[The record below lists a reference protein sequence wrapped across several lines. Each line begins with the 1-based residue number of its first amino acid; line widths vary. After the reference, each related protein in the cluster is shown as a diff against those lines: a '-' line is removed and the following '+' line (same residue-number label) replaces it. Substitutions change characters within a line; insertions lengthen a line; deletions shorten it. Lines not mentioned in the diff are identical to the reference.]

1 MEEQRAAEAAGPEV
15 SGWFSV
21 RVALS
26 NEMDFLRVKG
36 GGRRGGVLF
45 TPEVPVKMLYASHGT
60 RWLSRFNVV
69 VIYQMCKTNLSL
81 SVIRQVPVFP
91 FLSRF

>member
-1 MEEQRAAEAAGPEV
+1 MEEQRAAEAAGPAV

-26 NEMDFLRVKG
+26 NEMDFLRGNG
-36 GGRRGGVLF
+36 GKSIF
-45 TPEVPVKMLYASHGT
+45 TAEVPVKMLCASHGT
-60 RWLSRFNVV
+60 RWLSRFSVV

-81 SVIRQVPVFP
+81 SVIIQVPVFP

>member
-36 GGRRGGVLF
+36 EVF

-69 VIYQMCKTNLSL
+69 VIYQMCKTNPSL
-81 SVIRQVPVFP
+81 SVIRQVPIFP